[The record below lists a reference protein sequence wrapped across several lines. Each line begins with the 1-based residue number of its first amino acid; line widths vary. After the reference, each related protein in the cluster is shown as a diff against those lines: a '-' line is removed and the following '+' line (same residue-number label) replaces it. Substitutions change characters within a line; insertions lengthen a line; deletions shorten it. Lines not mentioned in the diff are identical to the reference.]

1 MSEKNMSRELP
12 KMPRVVFLPDE
23 KVMRTMI
30 MANLK
35 YAMNES
41 IDVFLLRFGVVENE
55 RWHITQFMENK

>member
-35 YAMNES
+35 YATTES